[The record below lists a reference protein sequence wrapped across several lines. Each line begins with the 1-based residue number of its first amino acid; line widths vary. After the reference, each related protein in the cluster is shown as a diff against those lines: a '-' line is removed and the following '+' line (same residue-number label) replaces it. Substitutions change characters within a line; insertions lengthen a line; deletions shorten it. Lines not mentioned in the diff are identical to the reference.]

1 MKDWV
6 RGKVVGKRTWTEG
19 LCSLQLD
26 APVADFRAGQYIQVA
41 LDVEG
46 ERIGRHYSLVNPP
59 QERPLELLFNEVTS
73 GALTTNLSNLVPG
86 DSVRVSAR
94 AGGHFTL
101 ETVLPAANLWLL
113 ATGTGLGVFLSML
126 RTPDPWERFGRV
138 ILVHGVRFGADLVY
152 PETIASIGATHTGR
166 FTYIPVV
173 SRESWPMALSGRIT
187 TLLASG
193 ILEDQAGARIGPECS
208 HVMLCGNSA
217 MIKDA
222 KRILEG
228 HGLMRHRPD
237 APGQYSA
244 EHYH

>member
-6 RGKVVGKRTWTEG
+6 KGKVVGKRTWTEG

-46 ERIGRHYSLVNPP
+46 ERIGRPYSLVNPP
-59 QERPLELLFNEVTS
+59 QERPLELLFNEVNS
-73 GALTTNLSNLVPG
+73 GTLSANLSHLVPG
-86 DSVRVSAR
+86 DSVWVSAR

-101 ETVLPAANLWLL
+101 ETVLPASNLWLL
-113 ATGTGLGVFLSML
+113 ATGTGLGVFLSVL
-126 RTPDPWERFGRV
+126 RTTDPWERFGRV

-152 PETIASIGATHTGR
+152 PETIAAIAETRGEQ

-173 SRESWPMALSGRIT
+173 SRESWPLALAGRIT
-187 TLLASG
+187 TRLASG
-193 ILEDQAGARIGPECS
+193 ELEDQVSAWIAPESS

-217 MIKDA
+217 MIRDA
-222 KRILEG
+222 RQVLEG
-228 HGLMRHRPD
+228 RGLIRHRRD
-237 APGQYSA
+237 VPGHYSA